1 MVFVI
6 LNKSIILELASYFHT
21 DHKPSFKKKKKKDMH
36 SAPDKEIISVE
47 APTLRDDTG
56 LQLHE
61 VYILAQQTG
70 NDNTV

>member
-1 MVFVI
+1 
-6 LNKSIILELASYFHT
+6 
-21 DHKPSFKKKKKKDMH
+21 MH